1 MTHAQLVGFISFF
14 RKIEGIGLAAVG
26 GIDMVQFA
34 LGIFF
39 ILKVIRQLVSVVGHS
54 VDEPINRTL
63 ASLIDVNFF

>member
-39 ILKVIRQLVSVVGHS
+39 ILKVIRQLVRVIGYSVGES
-54 VDEPINRTL
+54 ITRTL
-63 ASLIDVNFF
+63 TRLTVV